1 MSFLFIANV
10 NDGILVPKAF
20 SKLIPLLLLS
30 RLQNCKKTQGG
41 RCSCNEQPF
50 DDLKSAFCSTIYIS
64 KQRKFVPLFD
74 FAVHFQFALAQKK
87 YRPRFLAR
95 SCFDQKCLAILT
107 KPLKEKVKMTTEK
120 LNSKVRKL
128 LR

>member
-87 YRPRFLAR
+87 YRPR
-95 SCFDQKCLAILT
+95 CLAILT
-107 KPLKEKVKMTTEK
+107 KPLKEKVKMMTEK